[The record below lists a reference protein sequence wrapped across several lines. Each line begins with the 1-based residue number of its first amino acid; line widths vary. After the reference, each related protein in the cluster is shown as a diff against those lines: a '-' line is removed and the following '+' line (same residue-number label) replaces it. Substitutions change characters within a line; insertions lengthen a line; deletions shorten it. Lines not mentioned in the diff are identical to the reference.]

1 MMLLID
7 RTHLQDVRLPAQA
20 VEQLHHPLPV
30 AHHVGLRRAGVV
42 QIGEGDVAHAF
53 AQMLL
58 LLVEVGRDLG
68 HDRFL
73 VDRLTVGAGG
83 DGKSAEVLD
92 PVIDRFDLLLRRLS
106 LAVEILIA
114 IVGHLL
120 LGDLDEQLG
129 AVGIAGKDEIRVF
142 GKLVEMQDVAEI
154 LGGLFAFQSGA
165 GLMAA

>member
-1 MMLLID
+1 
-7 RTHLQDVRLPAQA
+7 
-20 VEQLHHPLPV
+20 
-30 AHHVGLRRAGVV
+30 
-42 QIGEGDVAHAF
+42 
-53 AQMLL
+53 MLL

-73 VDRLTVGAGG
+73 VDRLAVGAGG
-83 DGKSAEVLD
+83 DRKSAEVLD

-106 LAVEILIA
+106 LAIEILIA
-114 IVGHLL
+114 VVGHLL

-154 LGGLFAFQSGA
+154 LGGLFALQGGA